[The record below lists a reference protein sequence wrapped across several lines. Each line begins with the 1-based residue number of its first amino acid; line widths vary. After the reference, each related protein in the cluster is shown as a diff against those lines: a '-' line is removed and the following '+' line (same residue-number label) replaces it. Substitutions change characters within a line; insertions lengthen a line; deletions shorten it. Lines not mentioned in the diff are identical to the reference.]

1 MVRTVLQLH
10 TTRNMIHSTIC
21 TVPVPSIRILSMR
34 LLIKLIDRHCLQV
47 NISSFLSVVSFNSA
61 ITGAPSIGWNIPTKA
76 TPAGITQLDTQ
87 HPAPPLPPRNTT
99 EQYANVQ
106 QLDRR
111 KVFTKL
117 YENVVVRKTYDP
129 ELVAFYGMVK
139 QLRSQ
144 YKHND
149 TATNVGHI
157 VAAEFSNRYPDKT
170 SIKLLVHPSLT
181 CLNDERKRI
190 SVRSDS
196 GESGAINVNNSN
208 DKGQVDGYGPPFA
221 FTCDSKL
228 FCELSLFLLKSS
240 HIIL

>member
-1 MVRTVLQLH
+1 MVRTVRQLH
-10 TTRNMIHSTIC
+10 TTLNMIHLTIC

-34 LLIKLIDRHCLQV
+34 LSIKSIDRLCLQV
-47 NISSFLSVVSFNSA
+47 NTAFICRPIFVFFNAISA
-61 ITGAPSIGWNIPTKA
+61 ISGAPSIGWNIPTKA

-87 HPAPPLPPRNTT
+87 HPAPPLPPRNTV
-99 EQYANVQ
+99 EHYATVQ
-106 QLDRR
+106 QHDRR
-111 KVFTKL
+111 KVYTKL

-139 QLRSQ
+139 QLRGQ
-144 YKHND
+144 YKYND

-181 CLNDERKRI
+181 CMNDERKRI

-196 GESGAINVNNSN
+196 GESGAINVNSN

-221 FTCDSKL
+221 FTCDSKY
-228 FCELSLFLLKSS
+228 FLSFSS
-240 HIIL
+240 